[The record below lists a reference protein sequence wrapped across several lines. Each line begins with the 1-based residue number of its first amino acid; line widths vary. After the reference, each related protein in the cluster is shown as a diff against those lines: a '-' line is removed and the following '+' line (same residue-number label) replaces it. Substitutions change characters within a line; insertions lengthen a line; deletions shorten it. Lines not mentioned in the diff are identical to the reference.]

1 MRKKME
7 EVQGYPIA
15 SIKMPEI
22 VGPIK
27 LPKKS
32 EEDQRP
38 VLKII
43 KFIEKGVNFLA
54 TKRLVK
60 EIFKNDVTHRGFF
73 IFVTGGGGDIPQCD
87 VTLMCICY
95 CIC

>member
-32 EEDQRP
+32 EEDPRP

-43 KFIEKGVNFLA
+43 KLIR
-54 TKRLVK
+54 KRSLFSGNK
-60 EIFKNDVTHRGFF
+60 KT
-73 IFVTGGGGDIPQCD
+73 C
-87 VTLMCICY
+87 
-95 CIC
+95 